1 MIVKAFGLVLL
12 VLGPTAA
19 AYLAGYTDVSQYFA
33 LGAVLAIN
41 LTLLARPIA
50 PFAALLPMAYAA
62 AAVTSEST
70 DGVAALIVAV
80 AAAVG
85 AASSQGLH
93 RGLLSVLAATLIG
106 SFEPASGLTVFERAG
121 SMLAGCVYGV
131 ILGITLLRNVGVES
145 RAVHPQTA
153 LSYAV
158 LLAVLVLIAWLV
170 ARVAEFA
177 HGWWLPLAAAA
188 IGEPALDRPPGR
200 AVARLG
206 MALLAT
212 LLLIVLIQSLDVP
225 ALRVLLVGA
234 LLLLMLTVGR
244 QTAALQAL
252 LLTPAA
258 VLLVQH
264 RNLEHS
270 VIDYLSTTLVAC
282 AIVFVATLLGK
293 WVLWTLRPDA
303 GRLAA

>member
-93 RGLLSVLAATLIG
+93 RGLLSVLAAALIG

-131 ILGITLLRNVGVES
+131 TLGITLLRNVEVES

-158 LLAVLVLIAWLV
+158 LLAALVLIAWLV

-212 LLLIVLIQSLDVP
+212 LLFIVLIQSLDVP

>member
-50 PFAALLPMAYAA
+50 PFAALLPLAYAA

-80 AAAVG
+80 AFAVG

-93 RGLLSVLAATLIG
+93 RGLLSVLAAALLG

-131 ILGITLLRNVGVES
+131 ILGSTLLRNVAVKS

-158 LLAVLVLIAWLV
+158 LLAILVLIAWLA
-170 ARVAEFA
+170 ARVAGFA

-200 AVARLG
+200 AVAGL
-206 MALLAT
+206 ALALFAT
-212 LLLIVLIQSLDVP
+212 LLLVVLIQSFDVP
-225 ALRVLLVGA
+225 ALRVVFAGA
-234 LLLLMLTVGR
+234 LLLVMLTVGGQR
-244 QTAALQAL
+244 PSLQAL

-258 VLLVQH
+258 LLLVQH
-264 RNLEHS
+264 RNLDDS
-270 VIDYLSTTLVAC
+270 VIDYLNAAVVAC

>member
-93 RGLLSVLAATLIG
+93 RGLLSVLAAALIG

-131 ILGITLLRNVGVES
+131 ILGITLLRNVEVES

-170 ARVAEFA
+170 ARVARVRA
-177 HGWWLPLAAAA
+177 RLVAAAR
-188 IGEPALDRPPGR
+188 GSRDR
-200 AVARLG
+200 
-206 MALLAT
+206 
-212 LLLIVLIQSLDVP
+212 
-225 ALRVLLVGA
+225 
-234 LLLLMLTVGR
+234 
-244 QTAALQAL
+244 
-252 LLTPAA
+252 
-258 VLLVQH
+258 
-264 RNLEHS
+264 
-270 VIDYLSTTLVAC
+270 
-282 AIVFVATLLGK
+282 
-293 WVLWTLRPDA
+293 
-303 GRLAA
+303 

>member
-12 VLGPTAA
+12 VLGPTAG

-70 DGVAALIVAV
+70 DGVAALIVAI

-131 ILGITLLRNVGVES
+131 ILGITLLRNVDVES